1 MAANTGK
8 APKGLKRRNARAS
21 VEASACV
28 QPSEGVAQ
36 RAEEACSPA
45 GPALAAGLA
54 ALGLRARAGRCEPGP
69 SSGPPQAPSR
79 AAASGSRCGRA
90 P

>member
-28 QPSEGVAQ
+28 VQPSEGVAQ
-36 RAEEACSPA
+36 RAEEACLPT
-45 GPALAAGLA
+45 GPALATGLA
-54 ALGLRARAGRCEPGP
+54 TRWPHPEPQGAC
-69 SSGPPQAPSR
+69 SAV
-79 AAASGSRCGRA
+79 
-90 P
+90 

>member
-45 GPALAAGLA
+45 GPALRGPC
-54 ALGLRARAGRCEPGP
+54 RPGAQ
-69 SSGPPQAPSR
+69 GACW
-79 AAASGSRCGRA
+79 AM
-90 P
+90 